1 MSWHAGKL
9 RFRRLSGAWST
20 GWSFRI
26 GQGRKSFTLA
36 PTDPLTQVEYA
47 SDLRYGQVFNCST
60 RTLRDG
66 LLPPATPRDS
76 PLKTVSW
83 KTATAGAEQ
92 SLIGPD
98 VSWAQLDLLTRSL
111 PGRAQKTPRARAGRT
126 NVKDRHWS
134 HRSRGPGIFR
144 EQRTA
149 WAIKPGRTGSRRI
162 QTVLKQGS
170 IRQGAASLLKPNRD
184 IVAGSETMPHST
196 CLQPATEPNI
206 QPPAPEKGPFGFRTA
221 KCANTPGEHVF
232 PHIAL

>member
-134 HRSRGPGIFR
+134 HRSTG
-144 EQRTA
+144 
-149 WAIKPGRTGSRRI
+149 GRDFS
-162 QTVLKQGS
+162 
-170 IRQGAASLLKPNRD
+170 
-184 IVAGSETMPHST
+184 
-196 CLQPATEPNI
+196 
-206 QPPAPEKGPFGFRTA
+206 RTA
-221 KCANTPGEHVF
+221 KSMRH
-232 PHIAL
+232 